1 MLAAIEIWHWALR
14 QLYSQPNDTLYTPQK
29 KSLKCNIS
37 MNNFLNRRIHM
48 FGEYGTYGKIRAI
61 KGKYDQIGVIK
72 SK

>member
-1 MLAAIEIWHWALR
+1 
-14 QLYSQPNDTLYTPQK
+14 
-29 KSLKCNIS
+29 

-48 FGEYGTYGKIRAI
+48 FGEYGTYDKIRAI

>member
-14 QLYSQPNDTLYTPQK
+14 QLYSQPNDTLYTPK
-29 KSLKCNIS
+29 FVLWSAIS
-37 MNNFLNRRIHM
+37 PWIIFSIEEYM

-61 KGKYDQIGVIK
+61 KGKYDQIGLIK